1 MGSIRPN
8 ASFSTL
14 TRQIFIIGVPVIL
27 QNMAFYMMTFI
38 NSAFLGHYD
47 VTTLS
52 AMNNAMFPFFM
63 LFTVLIALSQ
73 GTTVLIAHSIGA
85 NDKAHAAKIAE
96 SSVFY
101 SQLFSFGYCIFWIF
115 CGRNVLQ
122 LMGVSGEILEKG
134 TSYIQIFSL
143 IFLTGG
149 LNIAA
154 GAIFQGIGKT
164 SPIMTN
170 TILRAILNIILDYCL
185 IFGNFGFPKLGLAGA
200 AIASVISSTIC
211 ALLLFR
217 SALHNGILPMTIN
230 GILKPER
237 GIYKKVFI
245 FGAQAGM
252 EFVLFSGAQ
261 VILIRMLN
269 VGDQISA
276 GLYGILN
283 TIVSL
288 SFNLYIGVGTA
299 AMTLVGQRVGAQM
312 HYQVSKIGNVCA
324 LYGLL
329 LCVIVASVY
338 TLLPQGIVGI
348 FTNNSDA
355 VSRLTA
361 LMPLVVILCFP
372 KSINVIIGNAIRGTG
387 DVRWMLMTQI
397 AGTII
402 IISVAAV
409 FVLKMK
415 MGLYGVMLANVIDES
430 WRSVIN
436 YIKFLVS
443 TRKSRFIN
451 DNGNAAPP
459 VKKITQHCVAIET

>member
-1 MGSIRPN
+1 MDTIKPD

-14 TRQIFIIGVPVIL
+14 TRQIFIIGIPVIL

-85 NDKAHAAKIAE
+85 NDKAHASKIAE
-96 SSVFY
+96 SSVYY
-101 SQLFSFGYCIFWIF
+101 SQLISFGYCVFWMF
-115 CGRNVLQ
+115 CGRFVLQ
-122 LMGVSGEILEKG
+122 LMGVTGDILEKG
-134 TSYIQIFSL
+134 TTYIQVFSL

-170 TILRAILNIILDYCL
+170 TILRAVLNIILDYCL
-185 IFGNFGFPKLGLAGA
+185 IFGNFGFPKLGLTGA

-211 ALLLFR
+211 SLLLFR
-217 SALHNGILPMTIN
+217 TALHNGVLPLTIQ
-230 GILKPER
+230 GVLKPER

-252 EFVLFSGAQ
+252 EFVLWTGAQ
-261 VILIRMLN
+261 VIIIRMLN

-276 GLYGILN
+276 GLYGVLN

-288 SFNLYIGVGTA
+288 SVNMYIGIGTA
-299 AMTLVGQRVGAQM
+299 AMTIVGQRVGAVQ
-312 HYQVSKIGNVCA
+312 HAQVTKIGNVCA

-329 LCVIVASVY
+329 ICLIVASVFA
-338 TLLPQGIVGI
+338 LIPQGIISV
-348 FTNNSDA
+348 FTNDSNA
-355 VSRLTA
+355 ITRLTA
-361 LMPLVVILCFP
+361 LMPLVVILLFP
-372 KSINVIIGNAIRGTG
+372 KSVNVIIGNAIRGTG
-387 DVRWMLMTQI
+387 DVRWMLLTQI
-397 AGTII
+397 AGTAII
-402 IISVAAV
+402 VTIAGI
-409 FVLKMK
+409 FVLKMN

-430 WRSVIN
+430 WRAVIN
-436 YIKFLVS
+436 YSKFLIS
-443 TRKSRFIN
+443 TRSTRFIS
-451 DNGNAAPP
+451 GKGKQGTF
-459 VKKITQHCVAIET
+459 KKVNQPCAVAET

>member
-1 MGSIRPN
+1 MNTFRPD
-8 ASFSTL
+8 ASFSAL

-101 SQLFSFGYCIFWIF
+101 SQLFSFGYCVFWIF
-115 CGRNVLQ
+115 CGKLVLK
-122 LMGVSGEILEKG
+122 LMGVSGDILEKG
-134 TSYIQIFSL
+134 TTYIQVFSL

-170 TILRAILNIILDYCL
+170 TLLRAVLNIFLDYCL
-185 IFGNFGFPKLGLAGA
+185 IFGNLGFPKLGLTGA

-211 ALLLFR
+211 SLLLFR

-252 EFVLFSGAQ
+252 EFVLWTGAQ
-261 VILIRMLN
+261 VIIIRMLN
-269 VGDQISA
+269 VGDQIST

-299 AMTLVGQRVGAQM
+299 AMTLVGLRVGAQL
-312 HYQVSKIGNVCA
+312 HSQVSKIGNVCA

-329 LCVIVASVY
+329 FCLIVASVFASI
-338 TLLPQGIVGI
+338 PQMIVSI
-348 FTNNSDA
+348 FTNDSDA

-361 LMPLVVILCFP
+361 LMPLVVILLFP

-402 IISVAAV
+402 IVTVAV
-409 FVLKMK
+409 IFVLKLN

-430 WRSVIN
+430 WRAIIN
-436 YIKFLVS
+436 YIKFFIT
-443 TRKSRFIN
+443 TRKGKFLSSKGTPGDIN
-451 DNGNAAPP
+451 TMKQPCTI
-459 VKKITQHCVAIET
+459 VET